1 VAASGSTSH
10 GPAQE
15 IPEAGLMLC
24 PDPESP
30 TCPHTSFTSFLQQQN
45 FEELTFSS
53 YLALAI
59 SVVELQLPQYPKLEA
74 TSIGLQQEAES
85 SPSELL
91 IYILFA

>member
-1 VAASGSTSH
+1 LFRQHWAWC
-10 GPAQE
+10 
-15 IPEAGLMLC
+15 GLIIYSRI
-24 PDPESP
+24 EK
-30 TCPHTSFTSFLQQQN
+30 